1 MHESGRLAAKGRAAP
16 YDIAASVVAYRTEP
30 SMLCG
35 LVESLLE
42 TPLTVRVTVVD
53 NSPTDALRAVV
64 REAGAIYLH
73 NDRNV
78 GFGAG
83 HNIALRETLH
93 LARYHAV
100 VNPDIVLG
108 RETLD
113 RLHEFMEANPGVG
126 QTMPA
131 ILNSD
136 GSEQRLTKRL
146 PSPSDL
152 FLRRFLGNVGRRV
165 APNRWLR
172 YEMRDVDLSITHDVP
187 CLSGCFMFVR
197 SSVLEQVGLFDE
209 RFFMY
214 MEDVDLC
221 RRIGAVSRTIFFP
234 EASLFHGYAKG
245 SYRDYR
251 LMLMHLESAAKY
263 FNKWGWIFDLDRGR
277 RNRACCAFD
286 EGERSLD
293 RPCGGNV

>member
-1 MHESGRLAAKGRAAP
+1 VHENGRGAAKGRVAP
-16 YDIAASVVAYRTEP
+16 YDIAASIVAFHAEP
-30 SMLCG
+30 AMLRE
-35 LVESLLE
+35 LIESLLA
-42 TPLTVRVTVVD
+42 TSLAVRVTVVD
-53 NSPTDALRAVV
+53 NSPTDALGEVV
-64 REAGAIYLH
+64 RAAGGIYLH
-73 NDRNV
+73 SERNV

-113 RLHEFMEANPGVG
+113 RLHGFMEANPSVG
-126 QTMPA
+126 QAMPA

-152 FLRRFLGNVGRRV
+152 FLRRFLGGLGQRL
-165 APNRWLR
+165 APRRWLR
-172 YEMRDVDLSITHDVP
+172 YEMRDVDLSTAHDVP

-197 SSVLEQVGLFDE
+197 SAVLEQVGLFDE

-251 LMLMHLESAAKY
+251 LMLLHLESAAKY

-277 RNRACCAFD
+277 RNRACRVF
-286 EGERSLD
+286 EQGKRSLD